1 MKKGSGSDRL
11 THLLIFLGTS
21 FGIVSGRFA
30 AYWSMRRDIAAI
42 EGHIERGLRAAAAIE
57 ERTSHDRNTGNA
69 VVLGPKA
76 GVKVPLVQDP
86 TRA

>member
-1 MKKGSGSDRL
+1 
-11 THLLIFLGTS
+11 LIFLGAS
-21 FGIVSGRFA
+21 FGTVSGRFA

-57 ERTSHDRNTGNA
+57 ERTSHDRDA
-69 VVLGPKA
+69 VLLGPKA
-76 GVKVPLVQDP
+76 GGKVPLIQDP